1 MPRTPQKLKYPSDP
15 LPRKN
20 SWFTH
25 VYTYLQI
32 VVQLRRKL
40 YCIKINFYL
49 DGPIPSW
56 IEFLTIEYT

>member
-20 SWFTH
+20 SLFTH

-32 VVQLRRKL
+32 VVQWRRKL
-40 YCIKINFYL
+40 FCIKINFYL
-49 DGPIPSW
+49 DGTIPS
-56 IEFLTIEYT
+56 